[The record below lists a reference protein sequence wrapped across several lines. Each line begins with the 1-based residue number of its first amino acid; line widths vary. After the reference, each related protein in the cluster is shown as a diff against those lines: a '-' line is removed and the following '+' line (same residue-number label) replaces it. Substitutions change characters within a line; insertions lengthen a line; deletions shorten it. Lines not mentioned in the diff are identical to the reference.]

1 MGRGIHKKL
10 RAILGGKGDSLP
22 DERRAGHNL
31 SYRLSDAHVRLCQ
44 KHIKVTISDTIRQN
58 GTTEREHGFRKRIKS
73 RADAAFTRQPC
84 VGEDNP
90 VRVID
95 AFVNGLEMHGLGFA
109 KAAPKD
115 TGRPSYDPKDM
126 LKLYVYG
133 YMYRVR
139 SSRRLETETKRNPE
153 GCLAGCRR
161 TTRRYRGSEVTTG
174 RH

>member
-1 MGRGIHKKL
+1 MDFISGEDRGQTL
-10 RAILGGKGDSLP
+10 LLPDSLE
-22 DERRAGHNL
+22 D
-31 SYRLSDAHVRLCQ
+31 Y
-44 KHIKVTISDTIRQN
+44 
-58 GTTEREHGFRKRIKS
+58 
-73 RADAAFTRQPC
+73 

-95 AFVNGLEMHGLGFA
+95 AFVNSLEMHGLGFSG
-109 KAAPKD
+109 AAPND
-115 TGRPSYDPKDM
+115 TGRPPYDPKDM

-153 GCLAGCRR
+153 GCLADCRR
-161 TTRRYRGSEVTTG
+161 TTRRYRVSGGTTA